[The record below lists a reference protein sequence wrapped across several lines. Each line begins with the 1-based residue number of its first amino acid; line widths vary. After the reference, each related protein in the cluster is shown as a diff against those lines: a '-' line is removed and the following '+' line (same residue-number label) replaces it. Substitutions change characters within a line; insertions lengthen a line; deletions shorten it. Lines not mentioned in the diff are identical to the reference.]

1 MKVKL
6 LSHFTRIVSDGSIK
20 TVELLRKFVNW
31 ITFNDIDAVW
41 FNRIFIILLASFV
54 FGGVTNSIIG
64 PFDGL
69 SDVKVLIAILSF
81 IIIGYLSSGIIANDS
96 RWALPFFLIT
106 LLLITFYILSGLGTI
121 KFHEWPFFWRENFGY
136 VSISIL
142 SFWGGVLS
150 GKMKSPSWMGNLLF
164 KQHVL
169 PKMKFR
175 EIQFMHWNKQGE
187 MSLIELD
194 DLVLKWVEDEKL
206 VKLNGVQL
214 NEYAPIIL
222 DEMRGNYIKSGIHE
236 IRDIKSMLPPL
247 WANSMDR
254 HFTMMEEGHN
264 RFCWLN
270 LFQLTIPNSPSI
282 VSQRRDIYQT
292 NTIGITIDETSYR
305 FSWQMPESLNL
316 DQNKLQK
323 KSVLSYWLTDSLGFD
338 VISNPESKIVSK
350 LFPKFSSNDV
360 PATCILK
367 SLSHLLLMLRH
378 EMDLSS
384 GSKKEQCRRSIIDI
398 SQFFLTLNHQ
408 VLPHINEQH
417 RRSYH
422 YITAEKWNTWIEYC
436 LSQPAT
442 AFLRLHDILSEE
454 INNENDS
461 AGLKNLLAGILV
473 ESTDRVI
480 SASDF
485 KPKNIISIDDY
496 IDSKFGTEIANN
508 RTISMLSGIW
518 RMLILASLLRSPEEV
533 VI

>member
-1 MKVKL
+1 MKFL
-6 LSHFTRIVSDGSIK
+6 TDFTRIVSDVTIK
-20 TVELLRKFVNW
+20 AVELLRKFVNW
-31 ITFNDIDAVW
+31 ITLNDIDAVW

-69 SDVKVLIAILSF
+69 SEVKLFIVISSF
-81 IIIGYLSSGIIANDS
+81 IILGFFSSGIIANDS

-106 LLLITFYILSGLGTI
+106 LILIIFYILSGLGTI
-121 KFHEWPFFWRENFGY
+121 KFHQWPFFWRENFGY

-150 GKMKSPSWMGNLLF
+150 GKMRSPSWMGNLLF

-169 PKMKFR
+169 PKLR
-175 EIQFMHWNKQGE
+175 SRGIQFMHWNKQGE
-187 MSLIELD
+187 MRLIELD
-194 DLVLKWVEDEKL
+194 DLVLKWIEDEKL
-206 VKLNGVQL
+206 VKLNGFQL
-214 NEYAPIIL
+214 NEYAPIII
-222 DEMRGNYIKSGIHE
+222 DELRGNYIKSGIYE
-236 IRDIKSMLPPL
+236 IRDIKSILPPL

-254 HFTMMEEGHN
+254 HFTMMEEGHD

-270 LFQLTIPNSPSI
+270 LFQLTIPNSPSVI
-282 VSQRRDIYQT
+282 SQKRETYQT
-292 NTIGITIDETSYR
+292 NTIGITIDDISYR

-316 DQNKLQK
+316 DQNNLQT
-323 KSVLSYWLTDSLGFD
+323 KSVLSYWLTDSLGFEM
-338 VISNPESKIVSK
+338 ISNLESEIVTK
-350 LFPKFSSNDV
+350 LFPKFSSNAV

-367 SLSHLLLMLRH
+367 SFSHLLLVLRH

-384 GSKKEQCRRSIIDI
+384 GSRKEQCRRSIIDI
-398 SQFFLTLNHQ
+398 SQFFLALNHQ

-417 RRSYH
+417 RRTYH
-422 YITAEKWNTWIEYC
+422 YITSEKWSTWIEYC

-461 AGLKNLLAGILV
+461 DGLKNLLAGILV

-485 KPKNIISIDDY
+485 KPKNTLSIDDY